1 MKLGLIINRTVQ
13 ELVTFA
19 ELNLLCK
26 IKNLNVCTVKFS
38 TAFNNFLL
46 KFNPTIKSL
55 AIPFWARPFNG
66 RVNESASGFC
76 FFGTYQKPCAH
87 PQNLAVLIRST
98 AAKGKTGK
106 QERKVIFVNPHIKFC
121 SV

>member
-1 MKLGLIINRTVQ
+1 MDN
-13 ELVTFA
+13 A
-19 ELNLLCK
+19 YNLAQNY
-26 IKNLNVCTVKFS
+26 IFTVKFS

-46 KFNPTIKSL
+46 KFNLTIKSL
-55 AIPFWARPFNG
+55 AIPFWVRP
-66 RVNESASGFC
+66 SGFC

-121 SV
+121 SGWWFIFFLKSFQSIQKCLFIVNLHNNT